1 MLGSIQRGPRQARS
15 RRAVRLAL
23 IALFLAVLGPWV
35 SVGAH
40 EIPLSVHVQAFLRP
54 EGQRLHLLMRL
65 PLVSIRDI
73 NFPLRDSV
81 LLDVSKVD
89 ETLPNAYRTWV
100 LPAIHVR
107 EDDRV
112 LGEPVVRALRVSLPS
127 DRSFGEF
134 ETALAHVQ
142 SAPLPPDTEVPLI
155 EAWFDLWLE
164 YPITSDRARFSID
177 PQFARF
183 GLRVATTLR
192 FQLPDSPERAFHF
205 SGDPGLV
212 RLDPR
217 WHQAAWH
224 FVREGFA
231 HILDGIDH
239 LLFLFCLV
247 LPIRRLGQLILTVT
261 AFTVAHSITLASA
274 AMGWAP
280 DALWFPPLVETAIAA
295 SIVYMALENIVFA
308 ARGDGAAAAPGLG
321 HRWVV
326 AFAFGLVHGFGFSFA
341 LQETLQFAGSHLVT
355 SLVSF
360 NVGVELGQILVL
372 LILLPIL
379 ALAFR
384 YVISAKLGIIIAS
397 ALVTH
402 TAWHWMTERGATL
415 GEYDWSLADPATLA
429 TVLRMLMV
437 VVAVGGVYWI
447 VRRKTKDESR
457 KSKVESRKSEVEG
470 KE

>member
-1 MLGSIQRGPRQARS
+1 MSESIQRGPRS
-15 RRAVRLAL
+15 KRRRLAPRLAL
-23 IALFLAVLGPWV
+23 AALIFAGVRPVV
-35 SVGAH
+35 SLGAH
-40 EIPLSVHVQAFLRP
+40 EIPASVQVQAFLRP
-54 EGQRLHLLMRL
+54 AGERLQLLLRI
-65 PLVSIRDI
+65 PLVSIRDV
-73 NFPLRDSV
+73 NFPMLDAV
-81 LLDVSKVD
+81 LLDVAKVGAL
-89 ETLPNAYRTWV
+89 LPDAARTWV
-100 LPAIHVR
+100 LPAIHIR
-107 EDDRV
+107 EHDRV
-112 LGEPVVRALRVSLPS
+112 LGDPVIRALRVSLPS
-127 DRSFGEF
+127 DRSFADF
-134 ETALAHVQ
+134 DTALAHFQ
-142 SAPLPPDTEVPLI
+142 APPLPANAGVPLI
-155 EAWFDLWLE
+155 ETWFDLLLE

-192 FQLPDSPERAFHF
+192 FQLPDAPERAFHF
-205 SGDPGLV
+205 AGNPGLV

-217 WHQAAWH
+217 WHQAAWR
-224 FVREGFA
+224 FIREGFA

-274 AMGWAP
+274 AFGWAP

-308 ARGDGAAAAPGLG
+308 ARGGGDAASAPGLG
-321 HRWVV
+321 HRWIV

-379 ALAFR
+379 TLAFR
-384 YVISAKLGIIIAS
+384 YVISAKIGIIIAS
-397 ALVTH
+397 ALVAH
-402 TAWHWMTERGATL
+402 TAWHWMIERGATL
-415 GEYDWSLADPATLA
+415 AEYDWSLTDPATLA
-429 TVLRMLMV
+429 VVLRILMV
-437 VVAVGGVYWI
+437 AVALVGLYWI
-447 VRRKTKDESR
+447 VRKRRT
-457 KSKVESRKSEVEG
+457 
-470 KE
+470 